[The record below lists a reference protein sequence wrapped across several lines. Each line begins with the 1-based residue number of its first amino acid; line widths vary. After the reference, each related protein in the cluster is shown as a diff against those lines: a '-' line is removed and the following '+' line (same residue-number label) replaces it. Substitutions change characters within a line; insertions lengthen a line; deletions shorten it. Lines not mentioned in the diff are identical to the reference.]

1 MTRAFSLLAGVGVA
15 ILFCAGPPP
24 FAARPL
30 RPAAD
35 SAPAQVFPLNT
46 TDGLRLIGVQA
57 TTATYKGHKAVRLIE
72 EDNYNGET
80 LAVLEASDLENGA
93 IELELSGSPRAGSPE
108 GSRGFVGVAFRV
120 QPEALKYEY
129 FYIRPTNGRADD
141 QLRRNHAAQ
150 YASEPDYP
158 WDRLRRE
165 NPGVYESYADMLP
178 GEWIKVKIVVNGIKA
193 ALYLNGADQPCLI
206 VNDLKL
212 GASRGKIGLWIGQ
225 GTEAYFT
232 NLKVTQTKK

>member
-1 MTRAFSLLAGVGVA
+1 MTRALSLFAGVVVA
-15 ILFCAGPPP
+15 ILLCVGPPR
-24 FAARPL
+24 FAARRL
-30 RPAAD
+30 SPASD
-35 SAPAQVFPLNT
+35 TAPAQVFPLNT
-46 TDGLRLIGVQA
+46 TDGLRLIGVHA
-57 TTATYKGHKAVRLIE
+57 TTATYKGRKAVRLIE
-72 EDNYNGET
+72 DDNYNGET
-80 LAVLEASDLENGA
+80 IAILEPSNFENGT

-108 GSRGFVGVAFRV
+108 GSRGFVGLAFRV
-120 QPEALKYEY
+120 QPQPLKYEY

-150 YASEPDYP
+150 YASEPDFP

-178 GEWIKVKIVVNGIKA
+178 GEWIRVKIVVNGIKA

-212 GASRGKIGLWIGQ
+212 GASRGKIALWIGQ

-232 NLKVTQTKK
+232 GLKVRESNK